1 MAKNDVDRTA
11 EGVHAT
17 AKASA
22 EDILT
27 KLE

>member
-1 MAKNDVDRTA
+1 MAKNDGDPIE
-11 EGVHAT
+11 EGVLVL